1 MSPKYVQK
9 IWNIYWVA
17 CFESNPLNQN
27 DMKKNLTSHNRNDN
41 ISDTFVYYYGT
52 KNNTKQYNTF
62 LAFLHHFLISY
73 QVSIMANQKILI
85 KSWTINDKPTFHFCR
100 NLTFAVKDSKV
111 NFAITKLVTK
121 CLLSQTQKWSF
132 SFWTVIKV
140 WLME

>member
-1 MSPKYVQK
+1 MSKLSKLCYEVVDDIMDTFEIRLVKKFGLNFLQLQANYDNTVIKEVFFEPKICAK

-17 CFESNPLNQN
+17 SFESNPLNQN

-85 KSWTINDKPTFHFCR
+85 
-100 NLTFAVKDSKV
+100 
-111 NFAITKLVTK
+111 
-121 CLLSQTQKWSF
+121 
-132 SFWTVIKV
+132 
-140 WLME
+140 